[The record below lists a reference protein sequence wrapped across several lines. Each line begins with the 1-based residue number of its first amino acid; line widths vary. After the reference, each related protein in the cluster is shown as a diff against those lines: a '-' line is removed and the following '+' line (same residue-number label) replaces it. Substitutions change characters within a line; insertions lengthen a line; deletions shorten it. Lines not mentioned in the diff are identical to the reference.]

1 MADPTYCPWLINAPC
16 LKPEVWAAWAQTI
29 LSIAAAALAL
39 YVPVRMK
46 RLEELDRIDN
56 ALEVAGVLCEQYI
69 AFIRQHLP
77 TYAQGTDLP
86 NVPAEIVALDA
97 DLAVRAT
104 TSSAPFLMP
113 DLVRMSSCSSE
124 IIRQWNNFREL
135 SNKNGPHFIA
145 RFEGPI
151 GVFEKRLIRARNL
164 RKNWRRKHRLSLALK
179 A

>member
-1 MADPTYCPWLINAPC
+1 MADPTYCPWLIGAPC

-29 LSIAAAALAL
+29 LSIAAVALAL
-39 YVPVRMK
+39 YVPIRMK

-56 ALEVAGVLCEQYI
+56 AMEVAGVLCEQYI

-77 TYAQGTDLP
+77 HYAYGTDLP
-86 NVPAEIVALDA
+86 PVPAEVVALDA

-104 TSSAPFLMP
+104 TTAAPFLLP
-113 DLVRMSSCSSE
+113 DLVRMSSCSKE

-145 RFEGPI
+145 RFEDPI
-151 GVFEKRLIRARNL
+151 GLFEKRLIKARSL
-164 RKNWRRKHRLSLALK
+164 RDAWRRKHRFSLALK